1 MEREGHRLRVIRP
14 RRLPGLMGH
23 TLQRFAFNA
32 GIPLDAVTD
41 ADLVIGLDMDG
52 FMVAESCNRFVC
64 YLMGVL
70 ADEARFE
77 HGVVAWLL
85 RLQAKAERAC
95 ARRANLVLTT
105 SQYSRERA
113 SEEYGV
119 LLDRIEVVPPP
130 FDVER
135 WRLDLRTAEAH
146 RARESGPVV
155 LCVAHMYP
163 RKNISA
169 LIRIS
174 RLIIDR
180 VPEVQIRLVG
190 DGPERNR
197 LQKLVEALGVQ
208 ASVRFLGQLPH
219 RELVREFSGCDVFC
233 LPSLQEGFGIAF
245 LEAMASGKPVVGLRA
260 SSTPELIE
268 HEVNGLLARPHDEI
282 DLAEQLTRA
291 LEDTDLRTAVAQA
304 NMDKARKYDASR
316 TIKHLIDLV
325 GQVA

>member
-1 MEREGHRLRVIRP
+1 MEREGYRLRVIRP
-14 RRLPGLMGH
+14 RRPPGLLGH
-23 TLQRFAFNA
+23 TLQRFTFNA

-52 FMVAESCNRFVC
+52 FMIAESCNRFVC

-77 HGVVAWLL
+77 RGVVARLL
-85 RLQAKAERAC
+85 RLQARAERVC
-95 ARRANLVLTT
+95 ARRAALVLTT
-105 SQYSRERA
+105 SLYSRERA
-113 SEEYGV
+113 SDEYGV
-119 LLDRIEVVPPP
+119 PLDRIGVVPPA

-135 WRLDLRTAEAH
+135 WRLDLNAAEA
-146 RARESGPVV
+146 RRERESGPVV

-180 VPEVQIRLVG
+180 VPEAQIRVVG
-190 DGPERNR
+190 DGPERSR
-197 LQKLVEALGVQ
+197 LQKLVDALGVQ
-208 ASVRFLGQLPH
+208 ASVHLLGHLPH
-219 RELVREFSGCDVFC
+219 RELLREFSACDVFC

-268 HEVNGLLARPHDEI
+268 HEVNGLLARPHDEV

-291 LEDTDLRTAVAQA
+291 LEDTHLRKAMARA
-304 NMDKARKYDASR
+304 NMAKAERYDASR
-316 TIKHLIDLV
+316 TVKGLIDLV
-325 GQVA
+325 AQLD